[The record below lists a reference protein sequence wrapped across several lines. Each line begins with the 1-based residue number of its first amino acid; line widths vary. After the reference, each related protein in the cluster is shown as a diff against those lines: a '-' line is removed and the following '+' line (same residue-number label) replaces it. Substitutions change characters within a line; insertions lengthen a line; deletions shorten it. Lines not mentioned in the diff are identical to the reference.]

1 MKQATPKFTKK
12 ELGKHLRRL
21 NDELRKMEVTGE
33 ICIVG
38 GAAMLL
44 GFGSREST
52 RDIDSA
58 INLRHLSF
66 APLSK
71 SRRSGSSPF
80 FMAQ

>member
-44 GFGSREST
+44 GFGSRGKHS
-52 RDIDSA
+52 
-58 INLRHLSF
+58 RH
-66 APLSK
+66 
-71 SRRSGSSPF
+71 R
-80 FMAQ
+80 